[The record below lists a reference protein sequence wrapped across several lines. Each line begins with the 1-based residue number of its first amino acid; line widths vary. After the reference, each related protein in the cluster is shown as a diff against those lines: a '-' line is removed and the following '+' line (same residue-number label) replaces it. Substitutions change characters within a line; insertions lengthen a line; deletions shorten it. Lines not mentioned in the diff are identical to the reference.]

1 MLHDKAE
8 SVLAF
13 SRWMENERKSRLTV
27 RQYCF
32 FANLFMD
39 FHKKKLE
46 EVTSDDVENF
56 KEYLVKERKYSKSSQ
71 YLCTKALRLLY
82 KSFRITPPYNL
93 TAPKRPRSV
102 PKYLTEKETARLIR
116 VASKNSKN
124 HAIVSVLAYTGI
136 RVGELCR
143 LNLQDVDL
151 DEKIMWIRHGKG
163 DKDRIVIL
171 SDECAGTLTLYLKSR
186 NRLNIDNDS
195 IFISR
200 KMSRYDPT
208 SIQRLVKKL
217 SVEAGISKTVTPHIL
232 RHTFATSIMRN
243 GANLKFIQEILGHS
257 TLATTQIYVHIDDS
271 EMKSMY
277 EKHKPTYR

>member
-1 MLHDKAE
+1 MLQDKE
-8 SVLAF
+8 KSVIAF
-13 SRWMENERKSRLTV
+13 SRWMENERKSHLTV

-32 FANLFMD
+32 FANLFME
-39 FHKKKLE
+39 FHKKNLVD
-46 EVTSDDVENF
+46 VTPNDVENF
-56 KEYLVKERKYSKSSQ
+56 KEYMVKERKYSKSSQ

-82 KSFRITPPYNL
+82 KSFRIAPPYNL

-116 VASKNSKN
+116 ASSKSPKNL
-124 HAIVSVLAYTGI
+124 AIVSVLAYTGI

-151 DEKIMWIRHGKG
+151 DEKVMWIRHGKG

-171 SDECAGTLTLYLKSR
+171 SDECAVALASYFKSR

-195 IFISR
+195 LFISR

-257 TLATTQIYVHIDDS
+257 TLATTQIYVHIDDG